1 MLQSSRLSLQAVL
14 ETANAEISRGDARE
28 IGAGELAIVAVLAE
42 NVTLR
47 KALADS
53 SESAEKKQ
61 QLLRTL
67 FSTRTTD
74 TALRLS
80 ELAVSQRWARTQDL
94 VTSLEV
100 AGVTAVAA
108 AAQASGQLGQVEEE
122 VFRFA
127 RLCESEHELARA
139 LESDASASAKRALIA
154 DLLAGKAQAD
164 TITLIEQAVLYPR
177 GLRVAKAL
185 DQYSDIL
192 AARQQRSVADV
203 TVAKPLSEAQT
214 QKLAAALSA
223 SYGRDLVLN
232 VQVDPKVVGGVR
244 VQVGDEMMSST
255 VADRLAEVQRK
266 LAS

>member
-1 MLQSSRLSLQAVL
+1 
-14 ETANAEISRGDARE
+14 
-28 IGAGELAIVAVLAE
+28 
-42 NVTLR
+42 
-47 KALADS
+47 
-53 SESAEKKQ
+53 
-61 QLLRTL
+61 
-67 FSTRTTD
+67 
-74 TALRLS
+74 
-80 ELAVSQRWARTQDL
+80 
-94 VTSLEV
+94 
-100 AGVTAVAA
+100 
-108 AAQASGQLGQVEEE
+108 

-139 LESDASASAKRALIA
+139 LGSDASASNKRALIS

-177 GLRVAKAL
+177 GLRVAAAL

-192 AARQQRSVADV
+192 AARQHRSVADV

-214 QKLAAALSA
+214 QRLADALSA

-232 VQVDPKVVGGVR
+232 VQVDPAVVGGVR

-266 LAS
+266 LAK

>member
-14 ETANAEISRGDARE
+14 ETANSEISGGDARE
-28 IGAGELAIVAVLAE
+28 IGEGALGIVGILAD
-42 NVTLR
+42 NVSLR

-53 SESAEKKQ
+53 AEAAEKKQ
-61 QLLRTL
+61 QLLRSL
-67 FSTRTTD
+67 FSSQVSE
-74 TALRLS
+74 AVLRLAQK
-80 ELAVSQRWARTQDL
+80 AVGLRWARTQDL

-100 AGVTAVAA
+100 AGVTAIAA
-108 AAQASGQLGQVEEE
+108 AAQANSQLGQVEEE

-127 RLCESEHELARA
+127 RLCESDHELGRA
-139 LESDASASAKRALIA
+139 LDSDASGELKRQLIS

-164 TITLIEQAVLYPR
+164 TITLIGQAAVHPR
-177 GLRVAKAL
+177 GLRVAIAL

-192 AARQQRSVADV
+192 AARQQRSVAEV

-214 QKLAAALSA
+214 ERLADALSA
-223 SYGRDLVLN
+223 SYGRQLVLN
-232 VQVDPKVVGGVR
+232 VQVDPDVIGGVR

-255 VADRLAEVQRK
+255 VADRLSEVQRK

>member
-14 ETANAEISRGDARE
+14 EAANTEISAGDARE
-28 IGAGELAIVAVLAE
+28 IGEGMLAVVSVLAE
-42 NVTLR
+42 NVQLR

-67 FSTRTTD
+67 FSTRTTE
-74 TALRLS
+74 AVLRIS
-80 ELAVSQRWARTQDL
+80 DQAVGLRWARTQDL
-94 VTSLEV
+94 VTGLEV
-100 AGVTAVAA
+100 AGVTAIAA
-108 AAQASGQLGQVEEE
+108 AAQVQSRLGQVEEE

-127 RLCESEHELARA
+127 RLSESDHELGRA
-139 LESDASASAKRALIA
+139 LDSEASAEVKRQLIT
-154 DLLAGKAQAD
+154 DLLADKAQPD
-164 TITLIEQAVLYPR
+164 TITLITQAALHPR
-177 GLRVAKAL
+177 GLRVATAL

-203 TVAKPLSEAQT
+203 TVAKPLSETQT
-214 QKLAAALSA
+214 QKLGAALSA
-223 SYGRDLVLN
+223 SYGRELVLN
-232 VQVDPKVVGGVR
+232 VQVDPDVIGGVR

-266 LAS
+266 LAG